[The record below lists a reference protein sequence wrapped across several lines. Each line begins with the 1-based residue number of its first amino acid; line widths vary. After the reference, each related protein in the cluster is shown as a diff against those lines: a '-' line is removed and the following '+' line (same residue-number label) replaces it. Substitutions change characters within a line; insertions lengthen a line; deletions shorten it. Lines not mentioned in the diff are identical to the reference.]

1 MRGEV
6 QAEEGEQEEINMT
19 IDELRKNYPFIPYGS
34 QYDGWKWY
42 AKWYKWLLDR
52 ILNERPS
59 KTTDH
64 DWRKLAI
71 YLQVELKK
79 RNALFRKL
87 PKPTKEQRY
96 GKDWDIDPLAPGKW
110 PEDRMPD
117 IRVFARSEDE
127 VKRIADKVSAIL
139 TKNDYCV
146 NVLKE
151 KTYESR
157 KEEEDEKKKKR
168 KSSGG

>member
-1 MRGEV
+1 
-6 QAEEGEQEEINMT
+6 MT

-34 QYDGWKWY
+34 QYDMWKWNT
-42 AKWYKWLLDR
+42 KWYKYLLDR

-79 RNALFRKL
+79 RNDLFRKL
-87 PKPTKEQRY
+87 PKPTKEQY
-96 GKDWDIDPLAPGKW
+96 SDQDDPNYPWTIGKW